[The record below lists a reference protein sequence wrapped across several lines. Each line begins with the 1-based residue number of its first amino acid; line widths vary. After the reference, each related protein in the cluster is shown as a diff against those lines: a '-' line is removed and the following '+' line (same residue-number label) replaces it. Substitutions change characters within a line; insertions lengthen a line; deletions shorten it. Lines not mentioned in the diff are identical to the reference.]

1 MSLEKLYSYLRSY
14 MDPESENARKRY
26 KVLKDFFNWTVKKA
40 LLPDGKKLR
49 ILDLCAGTGIA
60 GAALLEV
67 LREWGV
73 EASLTLVDKR
83 KDDILKVEG
92 WLNGEGEVYGAIMD
106 CLDDLEKLGEF
117 DVVLLWGSTMP
128 HFDPYQAA
136 DLFTNVSRILSPLGA
151 FMVEETDRFGAFFY
165 KRAYREIV
173 PEVRKGD
180 CTVVSLDE
188 GYDPLRGVVVRGYYK
203 LPGWEKIGEV
213 KTRYWDLAGLA
224 GMGKL
229 VFEEARI
236 ITRKEHGTAGVGDV
250 IYFRNPKVQ
259 RA

>member
-1 MSLEKLYSYLRSY
+1 MEKLYSYLRDY
-14 MDPESENARKRY
+14 MDPESEKARKRY
-26 KVLKDFFNWTVKKA
+26 KALKDFFNWTVKKA
-40 LLPDGKKLR
+40 LLPAGKKLR

-60 GAALLEV
+60 GAALFEV

-73 EASLTLVDKR
+73 DASLTLVDKR
-83 KDDILKVEG
+83 KDDLLKVES
-92 WLNGEGEVYGAIMD
+92 WLSDDREVYGAVMD
-106 CLDDLEKLGEF
+106 CLDDLERLGEF

-136 DLFTNVSRILSPLGA
+136 DLFTNVSRVLSPLGA

-165 KRAYREIV
+165 RKAYREIV
-173 PEVRKGD
+173 PEVRRED
-180 CTVVSLDE
+180 YTVVSLDE
-188 GYDPLRGVVVRGYYK
+188 GYNPLRGVIVRGYYR
-203 LPGWEKIGEV
+203 LPGWEKIGVIE
-213 KTRYWDLAGLA
+213 TRYWDLAGLA

-236 ITRKEHGTAGVGDV
+236 ITRGEHGTAGVGDV
-250 IYFRNPKVQ
+250 LYFRNPKVQ